1 LWSTSLPDG
10 QAGAIPPVF
19 SDRARDNGANA
30 RAGDVMAFRL
40 SAKWLTGRPA
50 LATVLVATVGTAA
63 GVGIGFKVEQ
73 GRTRSDVNR
82 LKARISQLTAVPHT
96 KPVVKR
102 SAVSSTRAG
111 TVTAI
116 SSGGFGVSTKKH
128 RTFQVSTTKSTKFEQ
143 ANRGSKADIVVGRRV
158 FVSIS
163 RTDVIVLP
171 RDSLLGRLVTRV
183 SSGSFSI
190 KRANGKG
197 ATSVSFSTVK
207 AIDAVSSAQPSALKK
222 GSALLTSV
230 RAGSKG
236 TSDAVEVILL
246 PTGSD
251 FAS

>member
-1 LWSTSLPDG
+1 
-10 QAGAIPPVF
+10 
-19 SDRARDNGANA
+19 
-30 RAGDVMAFRL
+30 MAFRL

-50 LATVLVATVGTAA
+50 LALVLVGAVGIAA
-63 GVGIGFKVEQ
+63 GGGIGFKFEQ
-73 GRTRSDVNR
+73 SRTRSDVSR
-82 LKARISQLTAVPHT
+82 LKARISLLTARPQT

-102 SAVSSTRAG
+102 SGVSGTRAG
-111 TVTAI
+111 TVTAVNP
-116 SSGGFGVSTKKH
+116 GGFGVSTKKH

-143 ANRGSKADIVVGRRV
+143 ANRASKADVVAGRRV
-158 FVSIS
+158 LVSIS
-163 RTDVIVLP
+163 RTGVIVLP

-222 GSALLTSV
+222 GSTLLTSV
-230 RAGSKG
+230 RAGNKA
-236 TSDAVEVILL
+236 TFDAVEIILL